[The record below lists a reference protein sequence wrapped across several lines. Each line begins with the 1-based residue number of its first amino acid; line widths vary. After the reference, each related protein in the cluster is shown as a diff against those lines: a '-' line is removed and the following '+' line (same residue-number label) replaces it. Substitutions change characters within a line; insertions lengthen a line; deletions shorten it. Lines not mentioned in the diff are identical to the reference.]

1 MIRTLALAA
10 IACGLHACTT
20 TGPAEEAGAAAHQAQ
35 AWKLAHA
42 LVGDWIDSTSSDT
55 FVVHETWRAVN
66 DSTLEG
72 RGHVL
77 AGKDTV
83 FIEAL
88 RLQRRNGAVIYAALP
103 GGEANGTFTDFACSH
118 ATADTLVFTNPV
130 NDFPKRIRYVRE
142 RNGWHAVIDED
153 RKGPQRSEGFHFG
166 PR

>member
-1 MIRTLALAA
+1 MIRTVLLSFCCLAMAA
-10 IACGLHACTT
+10 CST
-20 TGPAEEAGAAAHQAQ
+20 PAPGDSTANTNGAAAS
-35 AWKLAHA
+35 WKLANA

-55 FVVHETWRAVN
+55 FVVHETWRTMN

-88 RLQRRNGAVIYAALP
+88 KLERRGEQVIYSALP
-103 GGEANGTFTDFACSH
+103 GGEASGTFTPFTCTH
-118 ATADTLVFTNPV
+118 ATADTLVFNNQA
-130 NDFPKRIRYVRE
+130 NDFPKRIRYVRDGQ
-142 RNGWHAVIDED
+142 GWHATIDED
-153 RKGPQRSEGFHFG
+153 KASGQREEHFRFL